1 VLISNV
7 TITLASG
14 PVQIIAVGDA
24 ENISAAST
32 ANLQLFRDTTA
43 IGSNISTEGLSAL
56 SNDAFALQFIDNP
69 GAGTYNYSVKATA
82 QSGGAYSYG
91 QSDGITISVV
101 ELANAI
107 GATGPIGATGVTGPT
122 STVTGPTSTVTGPT
136 GYTGS
141 TGPTGPAPTGP
152 LNYAQNIANVTL
164 VTTTGAFPAT
174 ISNVS
179 ITTLGSPVQIIAIG
193 DAENL
198 SAASSANVQLYRD
211 NIAIG
216 GIVAMES
223 LSVSENSPFALEFID
238 APAAGTYTYSVKV
251 NAITGGNF
259 NFGQQSGATISTVEM
274 ANVQG
279 PTGATGTGYW
289 TQAGNDISYATG
301 NIQVTNNTV
310 ILPALLNAIDDA
322 AAATAGVPLNGLY
335 HNAGAVRIRLV

>member
-1 VLISNV
+1 MLISNV

-14 PVQIIAVGDA
+14 PAQIIVVGDA

-69 GAGTYNYSVKATA
+69 GAGTYNYSAKVTA
-82 QSGGAYSYG
+82 QTGGAYSYG
-91 QSDGITISVV
+91 QADGITISVV

-107 GATGPIGATGVTGPT
+107 GSTGPIGATGATGPT
-122 STVTGPTSTVTGPT
+122 SVVTGPTSTVTGPT
-136 GYTGS
+136 GYTGN

-152 LNYAQNIANVTL
+152 LNYAQNIASVTL
-164 VTTTGAFPAT
+164 VTTTGAFPT
-174 ISNVS
+174 IISNTS
-179 ITTLGSPVQIIAIG
+179 ITTLGSPVQIIAVG

-198 SAASSANVQLYRD
+198 SAASSASVQLYRD
-211 NIAIG
+211 STAIG
-216 GIVAMES
+216 GVVVMES
-223 LSVSENSPFALEFID
+223 LSISENSPFALEFID
-238 APAAGTYTYSVKV
+238 APAAGTYNYSVKV
-251 NAITGGNF
+251 NALTGGNF